1 MATTTKT
8 IDKWKKKKWYT
19 IKAPKV
25 MDGRDI
31 GHTPAEKPE
40 TLMNRTI
47 LINSRDLG
55 SAVKRQTVVLTLQVT
70 DVQGLNA
77 MTELTGFEVPA
88 PLVKK
93 LVRRRKSK
101 VEVIQNVTLVDG
113 KKGRLKTLVLY
124 NFEMPRSVETKT
136 RQIVTQETA
145 GIVQNKHLDELLV
158 ELLFGNA
165 PNVIGDALKNLGP
178 VKKVEFISFKSLKK

>member
-8 IDKWKKKKWYT
+8 VDKWKKKKWYT

-40 TLMNRTI
+40 TVMGRTI
-47 LINSRDLG
+47 LMNSRDLG
-55 SAVKRQTVVLTLQVT
+55 SNLKRQTVVLTMQVT

-77 MTELTGFEVPA
+77 MTEFTGFEVPA

-101 VEVIQNVTLVDG
+101 VEIIQNLKLADG
-113 KKGRLKTLVLY
+113 KKGRLKTMVLY

-136 RQIVTQETA
+136 RHIVMQEA
-145 GIVQNKHLDELLV
+145 AAIAQNKHLDELLV
-158 ELLFGNA
+158 ELLFGEA
-165 PNVIGDALKNLGP
+165 PNIIGTALKNLGP